1 MSEQHTPGPWIVI
14 ERLHPYKDGSKSH
27 IERGIYTQQI
37 QPQLKDHWPVV
48 CMSFGIGMNGEKAIP
63 FVRIKEADAKLIASA
78 PQMLEALLLAD
89 AMLSGANMN
98 ASVVEKKVRSA
109 IAAATGGTSA
119 DDVPETT
126 FGNMAAQ
133 PAQQRWAV
141 FCGGCRKEWSAPYQ
155 HPGKSICTECE
166 AKCKDAPPAQPAVP
180 LTERD
185 LASACLS
192 YRHDF
197 GLMDETNR
205 GLLMFQAREWARAF
219 GLIVTAAAPEKGQP

>member
-1 MSEQHTPGPWIVI
+1 MSTINETIGCVNHDCD
-14 ERLHPYKDGSKSH
+14 KCKS
-27 IERGIYTQQI
+27 
-37 QPQLKDHWPVV
+37 QP
-48 CMSFGIGMNGEKAIP
+48 
-63 FVRIKEADAKLIASA
+63 AS
-78 PQMLEALLLAD
+78 QMLEALLLAD

-166 AKCKDAPPAQPAVP
+166 AKYKDAPPAQPAVP
-180 LTERD
+180 EGWKLVPARLTQNMAEAAKAVDGR
-185 LASACLS
+185 LS
-192 YRHDF
+192 VWKY
-197 GLMDETNR
+197 DEAY
-205 GLLMFQAREWARAF
+205 QAM
-219 GLIVTAAAPEKGQP
+219 LAAAPEKGGV